1 MELKLEKFLNQLN
14 WKIKSTEKSLADA
27 KRDLINRVAEEN
39 YYMIDTRTV
48 EKIKVLTEK
57 LETLQN
63 QKDEFIYTF
72 EIEIKE

>member
-1 MELKLEKFLNQLN
+1 MENKFQKFLNQLN

-27 KRDLINRVAEEN
+27 KADLINRVAEEN

-63 QKDEFIYTF
+63 QKDEFLYTF
-72 EIEIKE
+72 EIEDK